1 MLGKR
6 QPQRSFFDAIGLPHR
21 VAPDSFYGRM
31 GSLGG
36 QLFKDE
42 DLKEMYCDDNGRP
55 SLPPSLMAG
64 VLLLQFY
71 DDASDVEA
79 AERVV
84 FDLRWKVALNIS
96 LDYRGFHPSS
106 LSVFRTRLVEHKQE
120 RYAFDQLLKVS
131 RAAGLLADRVTLLT
145 DTTDVK
151 GAGAV
156 QDTYTLL
163 RKGIRKLIK
172 MMGYHLPGKR
182 QGCSAEIERLISTY
196 VDQDRRAEADWSD
209 PVVRQAQLKI
219 LVEDSEA
226 ALDLALAQADDP
238 EVRSLGW
245 MMAKILGDDVEPNGS
260 GEPQIAAGTAA
271 ERIISLEDPDM
282 RHGRKSAAHRFN
294 GYKVS
299 TSIDQAS
306 ELILDIADLP
316 ASEGD
321 GESLLPSI
329 VRVEE
334 HSGVIVECA
343 LGDGA
348 YGSGKNR
355 AACAERPDNPIDLLA
370 PMRRPADP
378 EVDKSAFSLDLDR
391 ENPTAT
397 CPGGQTVS
405 ASSSTTDENGRTSHK
420 FVFERAVCLTC
431 PLFERCVRS
440 QTTGRTLTTSPY
452 EAYLRAARER
462 QQTDEF
468 KQRYRLRARV
478 EGKQAELVVH
488 GLRNTRYLG
497 DAKRSLQRLY
507 LAAAVNLKRITTL
520 AEIKGVDLLAIL
532 AKLSQ
537 QPCQTHSGGTPMP
550 MTN

>member
-6 QPQRSFFDAIGLPHR
+6 QPQRSFFDALGLPHR
-21 VAPDSFYGRM
+21 VAPDTFYGRM
-31 GSLGG
+31 GNLEA

-71 DDASDVEA
+71 DDVSDAEA

-106 LSVFRTRLVEHKQE
+106 LSVFRTRLVEHKKE

-131 RAAGLLADRVTLLT
+131 REAGLLADRVTLLT

-151 GAGAV
+151 GAGPV

-172 MMGYHLPGKR
+172 TMGYHLPGKR
-182 QGCSAEIERLISTY
+182 QGCSADLERLISTY

-245 MMAKILGDDVEPNGS
+245 MIAKILGDDVEPNGS
-260 GEPQIAAGTAA
+260 GEPQIAEGTAA

-321 GESLLPSI
+321 GEALLPSI

-334 HSGVIVECA
+334 NVGVTVECA
-343 LGDGA
+343 MGDGA
-348 YGSGKNR
+348 FGSGKNR

-378 EVDKSAFSLDLDR
+378 EVDKSAFSLALDS
-391 ENPTAT
+391 ETPTAT
-397 CPGGQTVS
+397 CPRGQTVS
-405 ASSSTTDENGRTSHK
+405 ASSSSTDENGRTSHK
-420 FVFERAVCLTC
+420 FVFKRDVCLTC

-452 EAYLRAARER
+452 ESYLRAARER

-468 KQRYRLRARV
+468 KQRYRLRSRV
-478 EGKQAELVVH
+478 EGKQAELVAH

-497 DAKRSLQRLY
+497 DAKRSLQRLF
-507 LAAAVNLKRITTL
+507 LAAAVNLKRLTTL

-537 QPCQTHSGGTPMP
+537 QPLQTHSGGTPIPAM
-550 MTN
+550 N

>member
-6 QPQRSFFDAIGLPHR
+6 QPQRSFFDALGLPHR

-31 GSLGG
+31 GSLEA

-42 DLKEMYCDDNGRP
+42 DLKAMYCDDNGRP
-55 SLPPSLMAG
+55 SLPPSLMSG

-71 DDASDVEA
+71 DDVSDAEA
-79 AERVV
+79 VERVL
-84 FDLRWKVALNIS
+84 FDLRWKVALNLS
-96 LDYRGFHPSS
+96 LDYSGFHPSS

-120 RYAFDQLLKVS
+120 RYAFDRLLKVS
-131 RAAGLLADRVTLLT
+131 REAGLLADKVTLLT
-145 DTTDVK
+145 DTTDAK

-172 MMGYHLPGKR
+172 TMGYHLPGKR
-182 QGCSAEIERLISTY
+182 QGCSADIERLISTY

-209 PVVRQAQLKI
+209 PAVRQAQLKI
-219 LVEDSEA
+219 LVADSEA

-245 MMAKILGDDVEPNGS
+245 MIAKILGDDVETNDR
-260 GEPQIAAGTAA
+260 GEAQIAEGTAA
-271 ERIISLEDPDM
+271 DRLISLEDPDM
-282 RHGRKSAAHRFN
+282 RHGRKSAAHKFN
-294 GYKVS
+294 GYKTS

-316 ASEGD
+316 ASAGD
-321 GESLLPSI
+321 GKALMPSI
-329 VRVEE
+329 ARVEE
-334 HSGVIVECA
+334 HVGVIVECA
-343 LGDGA
+343 MGDGA
-348 YGSGKNR
+348 YGSGENR
-355 AACAERPDNPIDLLA
+355 AACAERPENPIDLLS

-378 EVDKSAFSLDLDR
+378 AVDKSAFTIELDGQT
-391 ENPTAT
+391 PTAT
-397 CPGGQTVS
+397 CPHCQTVN
-405 ASSSTTDENGRTSHK
+405 ASSSTTDEDGRTSHK
-420 FVFERAVCLTC
+420 FTFDRAICLTC
-431 PLFERCVRS
+431 PLFARCVRS

-468 KQRYRLRARV
+468 QQRYRLRSRV

-497 DAKRSLQRLY
+497 QAKRSLQRLY

-520 AEIKGVDLLAIL
+520 AEIKGIDLLAIL
-532 AKLSQ
+532 ANSSQ
-537 QPCQTHSGGTPMP
+537 QQFQTHPGGTMMP
-550 MTN
+550 AIG

>member
-6 QPQRSFFDAIGLPHR
+6 QPQRSFFDALGLPHR
-21 VAPDSFYGRM
+21 VAPGSFYGRM
-31 GSLGG
+31 GSLEA
-36 QLFKDE
+36 QLFSDE
-42 DLKEMYCDDNGRP
+42 DLKEMYSDDNGRP
-55 SLPPSLMAG
+55 SLPPSLMSG

-71 DDASDVEA
+71 DDVSDAEA
-79 AERVV
+79 VERVL

-96 LDYRGFHPSS
+96 LDYSGFHPSS
-106 LSVFRTRLVEHKQE
+106 LSVFRTRLVTHKQE
-120 RYAFDQLLKVS
+120 RYTFDRLLKVS
-131 RAAGLLADRVTLLT
+131 REAGLLADKVTLLT
-145 DTTDVK
+145 DTTDAK

-172 MMGYHLPGKR
+172 TMGYHLLGKR
-182 QGCSAEIERLISTY
+182 QGCSAEIERLISSY

-209 PVVRQAQLKI
+209 PAVRQAQLKI

-226 ALDLALAQADDP
+226 ALELALAQADDP

-245 MMAKILGDDVEPNGS
+245 MIAKILGDDVETNGS
-260 GEPQIAAGTAA
+260 GEPQIAEGTAA
-271 ERIISLEDPDM
+271 ERFISIEDPEM
-282 RHGRKSAAHRFN
+282 RHGRKSAAHKFN

-321 GESLLPSI
+321 GKALMPSI
-329 VRVEE
+329 TRVEE
-334 HSGVIVECA
+334 HIGVIIECA
-343 LGDGA
+343 MGDGA
-348 YGSGKNR
+348 YGSGENR
-355 AACAERPDNPIDLLA
+355 AACAERPENPIDLLS

-378 EVDKSAFSLDLDR
+378 AVDKSAFEIDLAAQ
-391 ENPTAT
+391 TAT
-397 CPGGQTVS
+397 CPHGQTVS
-405 ASSSTTDENGRTSHK
+405 ASSSTTDDKGRSSHK
-420 FVFERAVCLTC
+420 FTFDRAICLAC

-468 KQRYRLRARV
+468 KQRYRLRSRV
-478 EGKQAELVVH
+478 EGKQAELVRH

-497 DAKRSLQRLY
+497 GAKRSLQRLY
-507 LAAAVNLKRITTL
+507 LAAAVNLRRISTL
-520 AEIKGVDLLAIL
+520 AEAKGVDLLATL
-532 AKLSQ
+532 ANLSQ
-537 QPCQTHSGGTPMP
+537 QQLQTRSAGTMMP
-550 MTN
+550 AMS

>member
-6 QPQRSFFDAIGLPHR
+6 QPQRSFFDALGLPHR

-31 GSLGG
+31 GSLEA

-42 DLKEMYCDDNGRP
+42 DLKAMYCDDNGRP
-55 SLPPSLMAG
+55 SLPPSLMSG

-71 DDASDVEA
+71 DDVSDAEA
-79 AERVV
+79 VERVL
-84 FDLRWKVALNIS
+84 FDLRWKVALNLS
-96 LDYRGFHPSS
+96 LDYSGFHPSS

-120 RYAFDQLLKVS
+120 RYAFDRWLKVS
-131 RAAGLLADRVTLLT
+131 REAGLLADKVTLLT
-145 DTTDVK
+145 DTTDAK

-172 MMGYHLPGKR
+172 TMGYHLPGKR
-182 QGCSAEIERLISTY
+182 QGCSADIERLISTY

-209 PVVRQAQLKI
+209 PAVRQAQLKI
-219 LVEDSEA
+219 LVADSEA

-245 MMAKILGDDVEPNGS
+245 MIAKILGDDVETNDR
-260 GEPQIAAGTAA
+260 GEAQIAEGTAA
-271 ERIISLEDPDM
+271 DRLISLEDPDM
-282 RHGRKSAAHRFN
+282 RHGRKSAAHKFN
-294 GYKVS
+294 GYKTS

-316 ASEGD
+316 ASAGD
-321 GESLLPSI
+321 GKALMPSI
-329 VRVEE
+329 ARVEE
-334 HSGVIVECA
+334 HVGVIVECGM
-343 LGDGA
+343 GDGA
-348 YGSGKNR
+348 YGSGENR
-355 AACAERPDNPIDLLA
+355 AACAERPENPIDLLS

-378 EVDKSAFSLDLDR
+378 AVDKSAFTIELDGQT
-391 ENPTAT
+391 PTAT
-397 CPGGQTVS
+397 CPHRQTVN
-405 ASSSTTDENGRTSHK
+405 ASSSTTDEDGRTSHK
-420 FVFERAVCLTC
+420 FTFDRAICLTC
-431 PLFERCVRS
+431 PLFARCVRS

-468 KQRYRLRARV
+468 QQRYRLRSRV

-497 DAKRSLQRLY
+497 QAKRSLQRLY

-520 AEIKGVDLLAIL
+520 AEIKGIDLLAIL
-532 AKLSQ
+532 ANSSQ
-537 QPCQTHSGGTPMP
+537 QQFQTHPGGTMMP
-550 MTN
+550 AIG

>member
-6 QPQRSFFDAIGLPHR
+6 QPQRSLFDVLGLPHR

-31 GSLGG
+31 GSLGA
-36 QLFKDE
+36 QLFCDE
-42 DLKEMYCDDNGRP
+42 DLKAMYCDDNGRP

-71 DDASDVEA
+71 DDVSDAEA
-79 AERVV
+79 VERVL
-84 FDLRWKVALNIS
+84 FDLRWKVALNLS
-96 LDYRGFHPSS
+96 LDYNGFHPSS
-106 LSVFRTRLVEHKQE
+106 LSVFRTRLVEHQQE
-120 RYAFDQLLKVS
+120 RYAFDRLLKVS
-131 RAAGLLADRVTLLT
+131 REAGLLADKVTLLT

-172 MMGYHLPGKR
+172 TLGYHLPGKR
-182 QGCSAEIERLISTY
+182 QGCSAEIERLVGTY

-209 PVVRQAQLKI
+209 PAVRQAQLKT
-219 LVEDSEA
+219 LVADSEA
-226 ALDLALAQADDP
+226 ALELALAQADDP

-245 MMAKILGDDVEPNGS
+245 MIAKILGDDVETGS
-260 GEPQIAAGTAA
+260 NGEPQIAEGTAA
-271 ERIISLEDPDM
+271 ERLISLEDPEM
-282 RHGRKSAAHRFN
+282 RHGRKSAAHKFN

-316 ASEGD
+316 ASDGD
-321 GESLLPSI
+321 GKALMPTIE
-329 VRVEE
+329 RVEE
-334 HSGVIVECA
+334 HVGVTVERV

-348 YGSGKNR
+348 YGSGENR
-355 AACAERPDNPIDLLA
+355 AACAERPENPIDLVS

-378 EVDKSAFSLDLDR
+378 EVDKSAFELDL
-391 ENPTAT
+391 EAETAT
-397 CPGGQTVS
+397 CPHGQTVR
-405 ASSSTTDENGRTSHK
+405 ASSSTTDDDGRTSHK
-420 FVFERAVCLTC
+420 FTFDRAICLTC

-468 KQRYRLRARV
+468 KQRYRLRSRV
-478 EGKQAELVVH
+478 EGKQAELVAH
-488 GLRNTRYLG
+488 GLRNTRYIG
-497 DAKRSLQRLY
+497 EGKRRLQRLY
-507 LAAAVNLKRITTL
+507 LGAAINLKRIFTL
-520 AEIKGVDLLAIL
+520 AAAKGVDLRAIL
-532 AKLSQ
+532 ANRPTPRS
-537 QPCQTHSGGTPMP
+537 QTHSRGTLMP
-550 MTN
+550 AMS

>member
-6 QPQRSFFDAIGLPHR
+6 QPQRSFFDALGLPHR

-31 GSLGG
+31 GSLEA

-42 DLKEMYCDDNGRP
+42 DLKAMYCDDNGRP
-55 SLPPSLMAG
+55 SLPPSLMSG

-71 DDASDVEA
+71 DDVSDAEA
-79 AERVV
+79 VERVL
-84 FDLRWKVALNIS
+84 FDLRWKVALNLS
-96 LDYRGFHPSS
+96 LDYSGFHPSS

-120 RYAFDQLLKVS
+120 RYAFDRLLKVS
-131 RAAGLLADRVTLLT
+131 REAGLLADKVTLLT
-145 DTTDVK
+145 DTTDAK

-172 MMGYHLPGKR
+172 TMGYHLPGKR
-182 QGCSAEIERLISTY
+182 QGCSADIERLISTY

-209 PVVRQAQLKI
+209 PAVRQAQLKI
-219 LVEDSEA
+219 LVADSEA

-245 MMAKILGDDVEPNGS
+245 MIAKILGDDVETNDR
-260 GEPQIAAGTAA
+260 GEAQIAEGTAA
-271 ERIISLEDPDM
+271 DRLISLEDPDM
-282 RHGRKSAAHRFN
+282 RHGRKSAAHKFN
-294 GYKVS
+294 GYKTS

-316 ASEGD
+316 ASAGD
-321 GESLLPSI
+321 GKALMPSI
-329 VRVEE
+329 ARVEE
-334 HSGVIVECA
+334 HVGVIVECA
-343 LGDGA
+343 MGDGA
-348 YGSGKNR
+348 YGSGENR
-355 AACAERPDNPIDLLA
+355 AACAERPENPIDLLS

-378 EVDKSAFSLDLDR
+378 AVDKSAFTIELDGQT
-391 ENPTAT
+391 PTAT
-397 CPGGQTVS
+397 CPHRQTVN
-405 ASSSTTDENGRTSHK
+405 ASSSTTDEDGRTSHK
-420 FVFERAVCLTC
+420 FTFDRAICLTC
-431 PLFERCVRS
+431 PLFARCVRS

-468 KQRYRLRARV
+468 QQRYRLRSRV

-497 DAKRSLQRLY
+497 QAKRSLQRLY

-520 AEIKGVDLLAIL
+520 AEIKGIDLLAIL
-532 AKLSQ
+532 ANSSQ
-537 QPCQTHSGGTPMP
+537 QQFQTHPGGTMMP
-550 MTN
+550 AIG

>member
-6 QPQRSFFDAIGLPHR
+6 QPQRSFFDALGLPHR

-31 GSLGG
+31 GSLEA
-36 QLFKDE
+36 QLFSDE

-55 SLPPSLMAG
+55 SLPPSLMSG

-71 DDASDVEA
+71 DDVSDAEA
-79 AERVV
+79 VERVL

-106 LSVFRTRLVEHKQE
+106 LSVFRARLVEHKQE
-120 RYAFDQLLKVS
+120 RYAFDRLLKVS
-131 RAAGLLADRVTLLT
+131 REAGLLADKVTLLT

-163 RKGIRKLIK
+163 RKSIRKLLK
-172 MMGYHLPGKR
+172 TLGYHLPGKR
-182 QGCSAEIERLISTY
+182 QGCAAEIERLISTY

-209 PVVRQAQLKI
+209 PAVRQAQLGI
-219 LVEDSEA
+219 LVADSEA
-226 ALDLALAQADDP
+226 ALDLALAQTDDP
-238 EVRSLGW
+238 EVHSLGW
-245 MMAKILGDDVEPNGS
+245 MIAKILGDDVATNGR
-260 GEPQIAAGTAA
+260 GEPQIAEGTAA
-271 ERIISLEDPDM
+271 DRIISLEDPEM
-282 RHGRKSAAHRFN
+282 RHGRKSAAHKFN

-306 ELILDIADLP
+306 ELILDLADLP
-316 ASEGD
+316 ASAGD
-321 GESLLPSI
+321 GKALMPSI
-329 VRVEE
+329 ARVED
-334 HSGVIVECA
+334 HVGVTVESV

-348 YGSGKNR
+348 YGSGENR
-355 AACAERPDNPIDLLA
+355 AACAERPENPIDLLS

-378 EVDKSAFSLDLDR
+378 AVDKSAFAIDFDAQ
-391 ENPTAT
+391 TAT
-397 CPGGQTVS
+397 CPHGQTVS
-405 ASSSTTDENGRTSHK
+405 ASSSKTDEDRTSHK
-420 FVFERAVCLTC
+420 FTFDRATCLTC

-468 KQRYRLRARV
+468 KQRYRLRSRV
-478 EGKQAELVVH
+478 EGKQAELVGH

-497 DAKRSLQRLY
+497 EAKRSLQRLY
-507 LAAAVNLKRITTL
+507 LGAAVNLKRIATL
-520 AEIKGVDLLAIL
+520 AEIKGIDLLAML
-532 AKLSQ
+532 TDLSKQ
-537 QPCQTHSGGTPMP
+537 QAQTYSEGTLMP
-550 MTN
+550 AMN

>member
-6 QPQRSFFDAIGLPHR
+6 QPQRSFFDALGLPHR

-31 GSLGG
+31 GSLEA

-42 DLKEMYCDDNGRP
+42 DLKAMYCDDNGRP
-55 SLPPSLMAG
+55 SLPPSLMSG

-71 DDASDVEA
+71 DDVSDAEA
-79 AERVV
+79 VERVL
-84 FDLRWKVALNIS
+84 FDLRWKVALNLS
-96 LDYRGFHPSS
+96 LDYSGFHPSS

-120 RYAFDQLLKVS
+120 RYAFDRLLKVS
-131 RAAGLLADRVTLLT
+131 REAGLLADKVTLLT
-145 DTTDVK
+145 DTTDAK

-172 MMGYHLPGKR
+172 TMGYHLPGKR
-182 QGCSAEIERLISTY
+182 QGCSADIERLISTY

-209 PVVRQAQLKI
+209 PAVRQAQLKI
-219 LVEDSEA
+219 LVADSEA

-245 MMAKILGDDVEPNGS
+245 MIAKILGDDVETNDR
-260 GEPQIAAGTAA
+260 GEAQIAEGTAA
-271 ERIISLEDPDM
+271 DRLISLEDPDM
-282 RHGRKSAAHRFN
+282 RHGRKSAAHKFN
-294 GYKVS
+294 GYKTS

-316 ASEGD
+316 ANAGD
-321 GESLLPSI
+321 GKALMPSI
-329 VRVEE
+329 ARVEE
-334 HSGVIVECA
+334 HVGVIVECA
-343 LGDGA
+343 MGDGA
-348 YGSGKNR
+348 YGSGENR
-355 AACAERPDNPIDLLA
+355 AACAERPENPIDLLS

-378 EVDKSAFSLDLDR
+378 AVDKSAFTIELDGQT
-391 ENPTAT
+391 PTAT
-397 CPGGQTVS
+397 CPHCQTVN
-405 ASSSTTDENGRTSHK
+405 ASSSTTDEDGRTSHK
-420 FVFERAVCLTC
+420 FTFDRAICLTC
-431 PLFERCVRS
+431 PLFARCVRS

-468 KQRYRLRARV
+468 QQRYRLRSRV

-497 DAKRSLQRLY
+497 QAKRSLQRLY

-520 AEIKGVDLLAIL
+520 AEIKGIDLLAIL
-532 AKLSQ
+532 ANSSQ
-537 QPCQTHSGGTPMP
+537 QQFQTHPGGTMMP
-550 MTN
+550 AIG